1 MSVSQTFMI
10 EEELTLLAFQ
20 FVASAVYNICF
31 SPLAKYPGPL
41 FSKISSIP
49 SFYYAFTGYRHV
61 WIWQCHQIYGSSL
74 VCQILCPDS
83 NYTIGDVFRFQPNGL
98 MVNSPTGFQTIYGG
112 KPNVKKGKFYE
123 VFPRSKESRNTLN
136 TVDKTIHA
144 HKRRVL
150 NAAFSDNALRSAE
163 TFIIK
168 HIDRWNEL
176 FVEDKAPGTWT
187 EPQNL
192 SPSVDLMFFDILG
205 DLCFG
210 RSFETKEKAANPLK
224 DIPHS
229 ISVFTKRIYPVCNLL
244 HVLLVRLNMN
254 RSRNRRLSIHGCG

>member
-1 MSVSQTFMI
+1 
-10 EEELTLLAFQ
+10 
-20 FVASAVYNICF
+20 
-31 SPLAKYPGPL
+31 
-41 FSKISSIP
+41 
-49 SFYYAFTGYRHV
+49 
-61 WIWQCHQIYGSSL
+61 
-74 VCQILCPDS
+74 
-83 NYTIGDVFRFQPNGL
+83 
-98 MVNSPTGFQTIYGG
+98 MVNSPTGHQTIYSG

-144 HKRRVL
+144 QKRRVL
-150 NAAFSDNALRSAE
+150 NAAFSDNALRDAE

-176 FVEDKAPGTWT
+176 SVEDKAPGIWT

-224 DIPHS
+224 EIPHS
-229 ISVFTKRIYPVCNLL
+229 ISSFTKRIYPVCG
-244 HVLLVRLNMN
+244 H
-254 RSRNRRLSIHGCG
+254 SQRLSTRLMTSR